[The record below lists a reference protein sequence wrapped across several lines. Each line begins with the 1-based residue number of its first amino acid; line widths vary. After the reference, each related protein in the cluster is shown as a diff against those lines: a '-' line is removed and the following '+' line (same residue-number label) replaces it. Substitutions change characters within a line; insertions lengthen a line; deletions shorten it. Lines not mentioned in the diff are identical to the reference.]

1 MTFAI
6 YVIGFVIFIAGLAWA
21 ASVVGLSQTWIAIGA
36 VVLLGIGI
44 FTAATKTR
52 SKDPPAQ

>member
-6 YVIGFVIFIAGLAWA
+6 YVVGFLIFIAGLAWG
-21 ASVVGLSQTWIAIGA
+21 ASVIGVSHTWIAIVA
-36 VVLLGIGI
+36 VILLGIGV

-52 SKDPPAQ
+52 SKDPPA

>member
-6 YVIGFVIFIAGLAWA
+6 YVVGFLIFIAGLAWG
-21 ASVVGLSQTWIAIGA
+21 ASVIGVSQTWIAIVA
-36 VVLLGIGI
+36 VILLGIGV

-52 SKDPPAQ
+52 SKDPPA

>member
-6 YVIGFVIFIAGLAWA
+6 YVVGFLIFIAGLAWG
-21 ASVVGLSQTWIAIGA
+21 ASVIGVSQTWIAIA
-36 VVLLGIGI
+36 ALILLGIGV

-52 SKDPPAQ
+52 SKDPPA